1 MCAGSNLESG
11 IFHGIKENAGIE
23 LNAAIA
29 DNWKNSV
36 NLLIHRCNYASAGEQ
51 RSTTLKKR
59 INVVGAVLTRGQ
71 TILAAQRSPSMSLP
85 GMWEFPGGKIE
96 PGELPKQALVRE
108 LDEEL
113 LCSAE
118 IGEHIQTTEHEYD
131 FGIVILTTYY
141 CSLTGDEPRLTEHS
155 EIRWVPVAE
164 LDQLN
169 WAPADIPA
177 VEQVMKDFQV

>member
-1 MCAGSNLESG
+1 M
-11 IFHGIKENAGIE
+11 
-23 LNAAIA
+23 
-29 DNWKNSV
+29 
-36 NLLIHRCNYASAGEQ
+36 
-51 RSTTLKKR
+51 KKR
-59 INVVGAVLTRGQ
+59 INVVGAVLTRAQ
-71 TILAAQRSPSMSLP
+71 TILAAQRSSTMSLP

-96 PGELPKQALVRE
+96 QDESPKEALLRE
-108 LDEEL
+108 LKEEL

-118 IGEHIQTTEHEYD
+118 IGKHIQTTEHEYD

-155 EIRWVPVAE
+155 EIRWIHVAE

-177 VEQVMKDFQV
+177 VKKIMRDFQV

>member
-1 MCAGSNLESG
+1 M
-11 IFHGIKENAGIE
+11 
-23 LNAAIA
+23 
-29 DNWKNSV
+29 
-36 NLLIHRCNYASAGEQ
+36 
-51 RSTTLKKR
+51 KKR
-59 INVVGAVLTRGQ
+59 ITVVGAVLTRDQ
-71 TILAAQRSPSMSLP
+71 TILAAQRSSTMSLP

-96 PGELPKQALVRE
+96 PDESPKEALLRE
-108 LDEEL
+108 LKEEL

-155 EIRWVPVAE
+155 EIRWIHVAE
-164 LDQLN
+164 LDRLN

-177 VEQVMKDFQV
+177 VKQVMRDFQV

>member
-1 MCAGSNLESG
+1 M
-11 IFHGIKENAGIE
+11 
-23 LNAAIA
+23 
-29 DNWKNSV
+29 
-36 NLLIHRCNYASAGEQ
+36 
-51 RSTTLKKR
+51 KKR

-71 TILAAQRSPSMSLP
+71 TILAAQRSSTMSLP

-96 PGELPKQALVRE
+96 PDESPKEALLRE
-108 LDEEL
+108 LEEEL

-118 IGEHIQTTEHEYD
+118 IGKHVQTTEYEYD

-155 EIRWVPVAE
+155 EIRWMPVAR

-177 VEQVMKDFQV
+177 VKQVMRDFQI

>member
-1 MCAGSNLESG
+1 M
-11 IFHGIKENAGIE
+11 
-23 LNAAIA
+23 
-29 DNWKNSV
+29 
-36 NLLIHRCNYASAGEQ
+36 
-51 RSTTLKKR
+51 KKR

-71 TILAAQRSPSMSLP
+71 TILAAQRSSTMTLP

-96 PGELPKQALVRE
+96 PNESPEQALLRE

-118 IGEHIQTTEHEYD
+118 IGEHVQTTEHEYD

-141 CSLTGDEPRLTEHS
+141 CLLKGEEPRLTEHS
-155 EIRWVPVAE
+155 EIRWVDAAE
-164 LDQLN
+164 LDQLD

-177 VEQVMKDFQV
+177 VKQVMRDFQV

>member
-1 MCAGSNLESG
+1 
-11 IFHGIKENAGIE
+11 
-23 LNAAIA
+23 
-29 DNWKNSV
+29 
-36 NLLIHRCNYASAGEQ
+36 
-51 RSTTLKKR
+51 
-59 INVVGAVLTRGQ
+59 
-71 TILAAQRSPSMSLP
+71 MSLP

-96 PGELPKQALVRE
+96 PDESPKEALLRE
-108 LDEEL
+108 LEEEL

-118 IGEHIQTTEHEYD
+118 IGKHVQTTEYEYD

-155 EIRWVPVAE
+155 EIRWMPVAR

-177 VEQVMKDFQV
+177 VKQVMRDFQI

>member
-1 MCAGSNLESG
+1 M
-11 IFHGIKENAGIE
+11 
-23 LNAAIA
+23 
-29 DNWKNSV
+29 
-36 NLLIHRCNYASAGEQ
+36 
-51 RSTTLKKR
+51 KKR

-71 TILAAQRSPSMSLP
+71 TILAAQRSSTMSLP
-85 GMWEFPGGKIE
+85 EMWEFPGGKIE
-96 PGELPKQALVRE
+96 SDESPKEALLRE
-108 LDEEL
+108 LEEEL

-118 IGEHIQTTEHEYD
+118 IGKHVQTTEHEYD

-155 EIRWVPVAE
+155 EIRWMPVAE

-177 VEQVMKDFQV
+177 VKQVMRDFQV

>member
-1 MCAGSNLESG
+1 M
-11 IFHGIKENAGIE
+11 
-23 LNAAIA
+23 
-29 DNWKNSV
+29 
-36 NLLIHRCNYASAGEQ
+36 
-51 RSTTLKKR
+51 KKR

-71 TILAAQRSPSMSLP
+71 TILAAQRSSTMSLS

-96 PGELPKQALVRE
+96 PDESPEQALLRE
-108 LDEEL
+108 LNEEL

-141 CSLTGDEPRLTEHS
+141 CSLTGEEPRLTEHS
-155 EIRWVPVAE
+155 EIRWVQAAE
-164 LDQLN
+164 LDQLD

-177 VEQVMKDFQV
+177 VEQVMRDFQV